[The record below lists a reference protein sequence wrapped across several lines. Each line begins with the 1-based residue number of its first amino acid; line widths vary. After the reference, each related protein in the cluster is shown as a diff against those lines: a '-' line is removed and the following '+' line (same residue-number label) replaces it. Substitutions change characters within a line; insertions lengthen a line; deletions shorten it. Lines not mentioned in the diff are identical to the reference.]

1 MTRGTQYIIFDQ
13 RLGKLRLGWIRLG
26 YVRSN
31 RSSGQKT
38 SGQLNIW
45 SKGLCGLS
53 DTLANG
59 TSDQRNPLVK
69 KNLWSMEL
77 WSKYH
82 WSTGLWSKDPL
93 TRVPLTSGAFDQI
106 SIHQRFLFRGF
117 FDQRFHWPEG
127 PFDQSCFSPE
137 VPNTLYLTKG

>member
-69 KNLWSMEL
+69 KKPLVNWALVGWVAVLLGNKANSAANQVEIEVEAEL
-77 WSKYH
+77 
-82 WSTGLWSKDPL
+82 GN
-93 TRVPLTSGAFDQI
+93 TSYI
-106 SIHQRFLFRGF
+106 
-117 FDQRFHWPEG
+117 
-127 PFDQSCFSPE
+127 
-137 VPNTLYLTKG
+137 